1 VTERNQD
8 AQPQLGGVTRRSMI
22 AGSAGVA
29 TSVAVTALAPA
40 AAAAASR
47 SEAAP
52 IPVPKPL
59 TPIEKDPVVAYVH
72 NAARGEVT
80 VIHGEVERTY
90 RDPALVKRLLAAAK
104 SSSSPAKEA
113 R

>member
-1 VTERNQD
+1 MTGRNKD
-8 AQPQLGGVTRRSMI
+8 VLPEAGGVTRRSMI

-29 TSVAVTALAPA
+29 TTVAVTALAPA
-40 AAAAASR
+40 AAAAANR

-52 IPVPKPL
+52 IAVPKPS
-59 TPIEKDPVVAYVH
+59 TPIAKDPVVAYVH

-90 RDPALVKRLLAAAK
+90 RDPALVRRLLAAAK
-104 SSSSPAKEA
+104 PAQEGK
-113 R
+113 